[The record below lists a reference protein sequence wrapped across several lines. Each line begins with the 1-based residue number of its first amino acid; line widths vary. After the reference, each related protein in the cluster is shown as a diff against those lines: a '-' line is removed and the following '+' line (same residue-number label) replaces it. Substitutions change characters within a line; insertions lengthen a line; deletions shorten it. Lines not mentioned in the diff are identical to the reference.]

1 MKKFIV
7 LMIVAMLVASCSD
20 QQLYDELAS
29 ENVVPENEQKL
40 SESAMLN
47 SYLEKAR
54 WGDGTAFLKLAE
66 CYHDGIGVK
75 PDFVGMMSMLAMAD
89 QYGVSYKA
97 IDSYL
102 VALPETD
109 NTKMIVEAFAS
120 LDRKNMNKTDSI
132 TEILIASGSAEG
144 YALKGILQI
153 ERGDTL
159 GGKQSIQ
166 ASADMGSSFAKILLC
181 AVPSPGE
188 KHKDLDIDMLKS
200 LSPNIPL
207 ANKMLGDM
215 YSGYEKG
222 CIEDEHLA
230 AYFYKKADEQGC
242 LGKRPAR
249 YLINYYERNE
259 INIEPKEMERL
270 RILSGN
276 TDPDVYIP
284 DSIAVDIDYIAT
296 DSVVI
301 SD

>member
-7 LMIVAMLVASCSD
+7 LMIVAMFVASCSEK
-20 QQLYDELAS
+20 QLYEGFSS
-29 ENVVPENEQKL
+29 ENVVTLNEQKV

-89 QYGVSYKA
+89 QYGVSDKA

-102 VALPETD
+102 FALPETD
-109 NTKMIVEAFAS
+109 NTKMIIEAFAC
-120 LDRKNMNKTDSI
+120 LDRKDMHKTDSI
-132 TEILIASGSAEG
+132 TEILITNGSAEG
-144 YALKGILQI
+144 YALKGILQL

-159 GGKQSIQ
+159 GGKQTIQ
-166 ASADMGSSFAKILLC
+166 TSADMGSSFAKILLC

-188 KHKDLDIDMLKS
+188 KRKELDIDMLKS

-207 ANKMLGDM
+207 ANKMLGDR

-259 INIEPKEMERL
+259 INIDPKEMERL
-270 RILSGN
+270 RILCGD

-284 DSIAVDIDYIAT
+284 DSITVQDT
-296 DSVVI
+296 SF
-301 SD
+301 

>member
-7 LMIVAMLVASCSD
+7 LMIVAMFVASCSD
-20 QQLYDELAS
+20 QQLYDELAR

-40 SESAMLN
+40 SESAMLD

-89 QYGVSYKA
+89 QYGVSNKA

-102 VALPETD
+102 FALPETD

-120 LDRKNMNKTDSI
+120 LDRKSMHKTDSI
-132 TEILIASGSAEG
+132 TEILIANGSAEG

-159 GGKQSIQ
+159 GGKQTIQ

-188 KHKDLDIDMLKS
+188 KHKD
-200 LSPNIPL
+200 
-207 ANKMLGDM
+207 
-215 YSGYEKG
+215 
-222 CIEDEHLA
+222 
-230 AYFYKKADEQGC
+230 
-242 LGKRPAR
+242 
-249 YLINYYERNE
+249 
-259 INIEPKEMERL
+259 
-270 RILSGN
+270 
-276 TDPDVYIP
+276 
-284 DSIAVDIDYIAT
+284 
-296 DSVVI
+296 
-301 SD
+301 

>member
-7 LMIVAMLVASCSD
+7 LMIVAMFMASCSEK
-20 QQLYDELAS
+20 QLYEGFSS
-29 ENVVPENEQKL
+29 ENVVPLNEQEV

-75 PDFVGMMSMLAMAD
+75 PEFVGMMSMLAMAD
-89 QYGVSYKA
+89 QYGVSNKA

-102 VALPETD
+102 FTLPETD
-109 NTKMIVEAFAS
+109 NTKMIIEAFAC
-120 LDRKNMNKTDSI
+120 LDRKDMHKTDSI
-132 TEILIASGSAEG
+132 TELLITNGSAEG
-144 YALKGILQI
+144 YALKGILQL

-159 GGKQSIQ
+159 GGKQTIQ
-166 ASADMGSSFAKILLC
+166 ISADMGSSFAKILLC

-188 KHKDLDIDMLKS
+188 ERKELDIDMLKS

-207 ANKMLGDM
+207 ANKMLGDR

-259 INIEPKEMERL
+259 INIDPKEMERL
-270 RILSGN
+270 RILSGD

-284 DSIAVDIDYIAT
+284 DSITVQDT
-296 DSVVI
+296 SF
-301 SD
+301 